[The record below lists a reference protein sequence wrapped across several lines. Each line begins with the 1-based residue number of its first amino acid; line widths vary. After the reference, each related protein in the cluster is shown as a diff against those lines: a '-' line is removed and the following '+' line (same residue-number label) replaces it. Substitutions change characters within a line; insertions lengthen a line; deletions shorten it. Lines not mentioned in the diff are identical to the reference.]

1 MKRNGLHRRALL
13 KAAMALPLV
22 LLRPTWLPQLWAAEA
37 NGSGAGMSN
46 RERILVLV
54 ELHGG
59 NDGLNTLIPYDEAA
73 YYQARP
79 QLAIPRDQVRQLT
92 ARFGLHPAL
101 APLMPL
107 WESKELAWLHGVGYP
122 TPNRSHFRS
131 IEIWETASDS
141 EQVLDTGW
149 LSRVF
154 EQFPLPARFTAEG
167 ILLGKG
173 DAGPLS
179 GGKART
185 IALHDPAQ
193 FLHQAGS
200 VRPASL
206 STTNRAL
213 AHILEVQLEISHAA
227 IDLQGRIQ
235 QVPPLGIDF
244 PVSKIGKQLEVAAK
258 LIAAQV
264 PVAVIKVS
272 QGSFDTHAGQS
283 AAHHRLLDELAQGLM
298 AFRAAMEKRGV
309 WKDVLVMTYSEF
321 GRRVGENASHGT
333 DHGTAAPHLLMGG
346 RVKGGLYGTPPS
358 LTDLQ
363 EGDLKHTLD
372 YRTVY
377 ATVIEKWWG
386 LPAISFGTGR
396 YPAIDCLAG

>member
-1 MKRNGLHRRALL
+1 MKTRGLHRRALL
-13 KAAMALPLV
+13 KAAMALPFV
-22 LLRPTWLPQLWAAEA
+22 LLRPAWLPHLWAGETNAA
-37 NGSGAGMSN
+37 PSDARS
-46 RERILVLV
+46 RERILLLV

-59 NDGLNTLIPYDEAA
+59 NDGLNTVIPYEDAA
-73 YYQARP
+73 YYRARP

-92 ARFGLHPAL
+92 PKFGLHPAL
-101 APLMPL
+101 SPLLSL
-107 WESKELAWLHGVGYP
+107 WEAKELAWVQGVGYP
-122 TPNRSHFRS
+122 RPNRSHFRS

-141 EQVLDTGW
+141 EQVLDRGW
-149 LSRVF
+149 LSGLF

-193 FLHQAGS
+193 FLRQAGS
-200 VRPASL
+200 VTSAALP
-206 STTNRAL
+206 TTNRAL
-213 AHILEVQLEISHAA
+213 AHILEVRREISRAA
-227 IDLQGRIQ
+227 LDLQGRLQ
-235 QVPPLGIDF
+235 EAPPLAIDF
-244 PVSKIGKQLEVAAK
+244 PTNKFGKQLEVAAK
-258 LIAAQV
+258 LIAAKV
-264 PVAVIKVS
+264 PVAVIKVT
-272 QGSFDTHAGQS
+272 QGSFDTHAGQL
-283 AAHHRLLDELAQGLM
+283 AAHHRLLEELAQGLM
-298 AFRAAMEKRGV
+298 AFRAAMEQQGL

-333 DHGTAAPHLLMGG
+333 YHGTAAPHLLTGG
-346 RVKGGLYGTPPS
+346 RVRGGLYGTSPS

-372 YRTVY
+372 YRSLY

-386 LPAISFGTGR
+386 LPTVSFGTGR
-396 YPAIDCLAG
+396 YPAMDCLA